1 MDFVRLCCTRLGISR
16 VDGIED
22 VIGKERLGCCGRRT
36 KETRVLKGRNSPEE
50 ALRIKERIFRDKL
63 RDI

>member
-1 MDFVRLCCTRLGISR
+1 MSR

-22 VIGKERLGCCGRRT
+22 VIGEERLGCCGRRT

-50 ALRIKERIFRDKL
+50 ALRIKERVFRDKL